1 LATLDI
7 TLHKSFPRTKLNWC
21 QKTQHLL
28 IIKFLWK
35 YIAFKPLLNGFLD
48 NKYFKLGQQICFKVI
63 I

>member
-7 TLHKSFPRTKLNWC
+7 TLHKPSPKTKLNWC

-28 IIKFLWK
+28 IINFFGK
-35 YIAFKPLLNGFLD
+35 YIASKLLLNGFLD
-48 NKYFKLGQQICFKVI
+48 TKYSKLGQQICFKVI